1 MSRSFHVVP
10 ASDTLV
16 LDPGGTG
23 EVTYNVTNAR
33 TASTRVRVAVVP
45 LRESQKEWYEL
56 ADDAERLFSG
66 GETVQVKVRVQVP
79 ASTPAGQFGFR
90 LDALEADATDEPG
103 VEGQSVGF
111 EWAPP
116 QGDGKKPFPWWIVA
130 VAAGLL
136 LLGGGVAL
144 FFALRSGGV
153 ELIALEGLPYSEARA
168 WVEEQELVLAEVQE
182 LREEESDR
190 VLAQEPEPGAVLEP
204 GATVTLTRAMPWVDV
219 VDLRGLRSTEA
230 VAALQRQGLTV
241 GKLTEVMGRPNEA
254 DTVREQEPAA
264 GARVPSG
271 KAVALTIEAPLR
283 SVPNLVGRPWQE
295 AVTQLGELGLL
306 QQTEFRPRDPSKAG
320 QVVSQ
325 DRRDGEVVQKGAS
338 LNLVAEPGRIPAPNV
353 VTLPLEQARQ
363 AITQARLVA
372 DVAPAAV
379 FPGATPGNVGLQDP
393 PVGTPLMEGDR
404 VRLVPAGK
412 AVRVPDGL
420 VGKPMDQA
428 RQALAQAGLEA
439 VFRGELAQ
447 ATEGTVLRH
456 EPSARIDV
464 LAGSQVVCYYATKK
478 VTIHPEIFRVS
489 EALRDTALYRAG
501 GDAGPR
507 RP

>member
-103 VEGQSVGF
+103 GEGQSVGV

-230 VAALQRQGLTV
+230 VAALQRQGLAAERELERGPLARGAAELDQHVDPVPGAARGV
-241 GKLTEVMGRPNEA
+241 GQAEGRDAAVLGRGRPVQRRA
-254 DTVREQEPAA
+254 GHPPPVRQPLQHRRAQGRVAKDDHGRGAA
-264 GARVPSG
+264 RDGAGRKLAQQILDRGRRRLGGAPG
-271 KAVALTIEAPLR
+271 QAPL
-283 SVPNLVGRPWQE
+283 E
-295 AVTQLGELGLL
+295 E
-306 QQTEFRPRDPSKAG
+306 
-320 QVVSQ
+320 
-325 DRRDGEVVQKGAS
+325 
-338 LNLVAEPGRIPAPNV
+338 
-353 VTLPLEQARQ
+353 
-363 AITQARLVA
+363 
-372 DVAPAAV
+372 
-379 FPGATPGNVGLQDP
+379 
-393 PVGTPLMEGDR
+393 
-404 VRLVPAGK
+404 
-412 AVRVPDGL
+412 
-420 VGKPMDQA
+420 
-428 RQALAQAGLEA
+428 
-439 VFRGELAQ
+439 
-447 ATEGTVLRH
+447 
-456 EPSARIDV
+456 
-464 LAGSQVVCYYATKK
+464 
-478 VTIHPEIFRVS
+478 
-489 EALRDTALYRAG
+489 
-501 GDAGPR
+501 
-507 RP
+507 